1 MIDLILVLILLAILG
16 GAGFYV
22 WKAKKSG
29 RKCIGCPEGSCP
41 HAGTNQCCCGK
52 K

>member
-1 MIDLILVLILLAILG
+1 MVDIILIVILLAIIG
-16 GAGFYV
+16 FAAFYV
-22 WKAKKSG
+22 YKAKKSG

-41 HAGTNQCCCGK
+41 HAGTSQCCCGK